1 MLTGPPAHRAMEQ
14 ALLGSWLRRELG
26 EELQAMVPVSGGC
39 IHRAWRLELSSGRR
53 LFAKTN
59 QIERLPMLIA
69 EADGL
74 RALAAAAAAA
84 RAMGTD
90 ATGAGLMVPEPLQLM
105 PVENHGLLLMPWLE
119 LSNRPNDPER
129 AWRQLGGQLAALH
142 RASLEGHDGRFG
154 WGQDNVLGSAP
165 QRNRWDNDWGRFFTQ
180 QRLAPQLAWASSRG
194 RRPAGAAALLERVAG
209 WLNGHGAEPCLVHGD
224 LWSGNA
230 GLLASGG
237 GALFDPAV
245 YRGDREVD
253 LAMAQLFGGFPT
265 AFFKGYEQEWPLP
278 TGHRQR
284 RELYNLYHLLN
295 HANLFGGS
303 YWDQAERSIRSLLK
317 AASP

>member
-1 MLTGPPAHRAMEQ
+1 
-14 ALLGSWLRRELG
+14 
-26 EELQAMVPVSGGC
+26 
-39 IHRAWRLELSSGRR
+39 
-53 LFAKTN
+53 
-59 QIERLPMLIA
+59 
-69 EADGL
+69 
-74 RALAAAAAAA
+74 
-84 RAMGTD
+84 
-90 ATGAGLMVPEPLQLM
+90 
-105 PVENHGLLLMPWLE
+105 
-119 LSNRPNDPER
+119 
-129 AWRQLGGQLAALH
+129 
-142 RASLEGHDGRFG
+142 
-154 WGQDNVLGSAP
+154 
-165 QRNRWDNDWGRFFTQ
+165 
-180 QRLAPQLAWASSRG
+180 
-194 RRPAGAAALLERVAG
+194 VAG